1 MSRRRKSI
9 HRSILPDPRF
19 NSTLI
24 TELVGVVLKEGKKT
38 IAERIVYTALDEMN
52 KKISGAE
59 SVMEKFN
66 LCLEN
71 IKPHVEVK
79 TRRVGGANYQVPIEV
94 APDRAKALALR
105 WLLMA
110 ARKRNEQNMA
120 LRLAAEL
127 VAAKNN
133 EGGAVRKKIDTHKM
147 AEANKAFAHFRW

>member
-9 HRSILPDPRF
+9 HRNILPDPRF
-19 NSTLI
+19 QSTLV

-38 IAERIVYTALDEMN
+38 IAERIVYTALEELD
-52 KKISGAE
+52 KKVKEGE
-59 SVMEKFN
+59 TVMEKFEA
-66 LCLEN
+66 CLEN

-105 WLLMA
+105 WLLNA